1 MFGKTFLQDVVP
13 LQKASGAPGTHL
25 GGSRWSAAS
34 PISEETKIQISLA
47 LKGPNGPL
55 SGVPR
60 SPETIKLMRANH
72 PHANV
77 FTNMTLIDLLLFL
90 SSLSSWPEFHQ
101 PEAFC
106 KGTTSCRKEER
117 V

>member
-1 MFGKTFLQDVVP
+1 MFGKT
-13 LQKASGAPGTHL
+13 APGTHL

-72 PHANV
+72 PHAKRV
-77 FTNMTLIDLLLFL
+77 YQYDLDRLTLIWRFDSIRQAAELTKCSIGYRKRCIKQNKAAHGNF
-90 SSLSSWPEFHQ
+90 SSL
-101 PEAFC
+101 
-106 KGTTSCRKEER
+106 
-117 V
+117 